1 MWIEETKQE
10 LAETPIMQE
19 IKTTEETIDNNI
31 LALNPFPKI
40 ISLTLNPKEVLIVQW
55 LGALAHSRKVAG
67 SIPAHAIGLFRWN
80 LQQIP

>member
-1 MWIEETKQE
+1 MLTRINWLANESKIEQHQ
-10 LAETPIMQE
+10 LAM
-19 IKTTEETIDNNI
+19 
-31 LALNPFPKI
+31 I
-40 ISLTLNPKEVLIVQW
+40 IFHIFHMEVLMVQW

>member
-1 MWIEETKQE
+1 M
-10 LAETPIMQE
+10 
-19 IKTTEETIDNNI
+19 N
-31 LALNPFPKI
+31 I
-40 ISLTLNPKEVLIVQW
+40 ISNWSNKWGILLKPNTEVLMVQW

>member
-1 MWIEETKQE
+1 MNP
-10 LAETPIMQE
+10 L
-19 IKTTEETIDNNI
+19 KTVGIQAIILLGCPSFLVGVNASNI
-31 LALNPFPKI
+31 RAIVLLV
-40 ISLTLNPKEVLIVQW
+40 LEVLMVQW